1 MFWWSEFNILAYDLA
16 CLIDV
21 LLHEHEL
28 LEEFKSFRVCA
39 VRVINA

>member
-16 CLIDV
+16 CLTGI

-28 LEEFKSFRVCA
+28 LEEFKSFHVCT